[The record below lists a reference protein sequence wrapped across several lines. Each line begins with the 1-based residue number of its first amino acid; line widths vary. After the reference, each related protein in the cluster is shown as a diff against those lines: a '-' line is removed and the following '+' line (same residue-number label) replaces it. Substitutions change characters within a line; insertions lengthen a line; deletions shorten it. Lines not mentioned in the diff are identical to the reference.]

1 MTGVKSIKGM
11 NDLLPAQTYAW
22 QKLEGV
28 FRELFELYGYRE
40 IRTPIVESTSLFS
53 RSIGESSDIV
63 SKEMY
68 TFEDRNGDSL
78 TLRPEGTASI
88 ARAGLQHGLF
98 HNQQQR
104 FWYQGPMFRYERPQ
118 KGRFRQFHQVGVEA
132 YGWSS
137 ADIEAEV
144 IALSHALW
152 EKLGINPPKLE
163 INSLGSEQGRTAYL
177 KALKHYLQPH
187 KKDLDKDSQKRLEG
201 NVLRILDSKSPQTR
215 EIVDDAPSIFEFLGE
230 SELAQFDQL
239 QKLLNALA
247 IPYSV
252 NSRMVRGLDYYNN
265 TVFEW
270 VHSDLGAQSTVC
282 AGGRY
287 DHLTEQLGGKYVA
300 AFGFA
305 IGIERLLDIIESSGQ
320 LAELQP
326 PTIYF
331 ISEGDA
337 CRQQALVAADQL
349 RKVGISVQMHCGEGS
364 LKNQIK
370 RADKSGA
377 QLAIILGEQELNAG
391 KVSIKSLR
399 DENGSQIVVD
409 LTQLVASVSERLPV
423 DL

>member
-11 NDLLPAQTYAW
+11 NDLLPGQTVAW
-22 QKLEGV
+22 QKIEGV
-28 FRELFELYGYRE
+28 FRELFELYSYRE

-104 FWYQGPMFRYERPQ
+104 LWYQGPMFRYERPQ
-118 KGRFRQFHQVGVEA
+118 KGRFRQFHQVGIEA

-152 EKLGINPPKLE
+152 EKLGISQPKLE

-177 KALKHYLQPH
+177 KALKHYLEPH
-187 KKDLDKDSQKRLEG
+187 KNDLDKDSQKRLDR

-215 EIVDDAPSIFEFLGE
+215 EILDDAPNIFDFLGE
-230 SELAQFDQL
+230 SELAQFDEL

-265 TVFEW
+265 LVFEW

-287 DHLTEQLGGKYVA
+287 DRLTEQLGGKFVA

-320 LAELQP
+320 LAQL
-326 PTIYF
+326 PTPAIYF
-331 ISEGDA
+331 ISDGAA
-337 CRQQALVAADQL
+337 CRQQALVAASQL
-349 RKVGISVQMHCGEGS
+349 READFSVQMHCGEGS

-377 QLAIILGEQELNAG
+377 QLAIILGEQEQNAG
-391 KVSIKSLR
+391 KVSIKPLR
-399 DENGSQIVVD
+399 DKNGIQSVVD
-409 LTQLVASVSERLPV
+409 IARLVQCVSERLT
-423 DL
+423 